1 MLKNY
6 IFVGLLAGCIILGVW
21 LGFTGVITDDTAT
34 TPYPGL
40 GGDFTL
46 YSPQNQAV
54 SLHDFTGQIVLIYF
68 GYTHC
73 PDVCI
78 AALGK
83 IARAID
89 SLPEKQRAQVQPI
102 FISLDPER
110 DSPEKLAA
118 YGRNFH
124 PQIISLSGSSD
135 QVQAIAQRYFIA
147 SQKIPEGT
155 EGAYRVDH
163 SSAIYVLNR
172 ASEVLQLV
180 HQSESAEDLA
190 IVLLKALR

>member
-1 MLKNY
+1 MFKHY
-6 IFVGLLAGCIILGVW
+6 VFASLLAACIVLGVW
-21 LGFTGVITDDTAT
+21 LGFTGVITDNSAT

-46 YSPQNQAV
+46 HSPQNNPV
-54 SLHDFTGQIVLIYF
+54 SLHDFAGQVVLIYF

-89 SLPEKQRAQVQPI
+89 SLPEKQRAQVQPL

-124 PQIISLSGSSD
+124 PQIISLTGTPD
-135 QVQAIAQRYFIA
+135 QVQTIAQGYFIA
-147 SQKIPEGT
+147 SQKVPEGT
-155 EGAYRVDH
+155 DGAYRVDH

-172 ASEVLQLV
+172 AGEVFQLV
-180 HQSESAEDLA
+180 HQSETAEDLA
-190 IVLLKALR
+190 IVLLNALR